1 MSKILKTKL
10 VRLGNAKRLTK
21 GGDQS
26 GSEQFTL
33 RKDIG

>member
-1 MSKILKTKL
+1 MSKIFKAKL
-10 VRLGNAKRLTK
+10 VRLGSAKRLTK
-21 GGDQS
+21 GGDVF